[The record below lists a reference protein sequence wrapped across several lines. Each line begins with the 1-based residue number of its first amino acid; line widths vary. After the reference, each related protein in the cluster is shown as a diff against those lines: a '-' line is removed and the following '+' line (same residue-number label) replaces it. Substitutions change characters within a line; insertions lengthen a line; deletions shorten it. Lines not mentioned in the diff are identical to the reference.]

1 MIKRNIATVGQ
12 RSVSDIFGISLCLSL
27 LGWNVL
33 REQCKPFK
41 ANKDAFLT
49 EHSRCLVIISY

>member
-1 MIKRNIATVGQ
+1 MMKRNIATVDQG
-12 RSVSDIFGISLCLSL
+12 SFSDIFGISLCLSL

-49 EHSRCLVIISY
+49 EHSRCLMIISR